1 MLRPSPQ
8 GGKWLW
14 CSLEGCDRI
23 HADPGDAPV
32 ILGRG
37 RSFQILN
44 RGQMLAKETANGSEG
59 DAYRYTKKVLLS
71 LPNRESLRRIYEEI
85 AQNRGISSWTRA
97 AYQDVRAHFFRDG
110 QCKIRFAPGAAR
122 IAFGELSLGT
132 GDEEPG
138 PIGRLHDIIRIIS
151 IAHSGEYDRY
161 LGRDGLRPSFK
172 ELDEIYG
179 QRIAK
184 HWSAMKRMLRRRHY
198 GQRRYRIIP
207 LDDFETAKEYARY
220 TEPHVW
226 CHLNSKS
233 MFDHYRMA
241 NTGGKALPVKLYLA
255 VLPGFEELTE
265 TDEMYGE
272 SMLGIDIGP
281 CGRLVHVN
289 NRWNHSH
296 DYVDQRKGDNKYDE
310 VELSD
315 LLGGPFFEIC
325 PPYGHDTYHELAIK
339 MREERLDI
347 NAKVLARRKEISK
360 SIHRGRNRVRR
371 SGTFTDP
378 RDGNVYRTET
388 IGGRTWMVDPL
399 RFIPEKIVELPR
411 NPGKLLNNGTPTFN
425 VFLPRLVVE
434 PASDGNGLTCAVNW
448 QCPADEE
455 TFNLIIQDCNSR
467 LGDVSDLS
475 VRQDSPNTYV
485 VSTTTR
491 DYVSIDGQ
499 IDVYDRV
506 INVFLDRVMIGD
518 TPIEGSL
525 LDDMTKFLDTG
536 DGTDYQEQL
545 RADREKAVAEALEK
559 AGLPHDAGSV
569 TVVTAT
575 LVEEYSKGGGVA
587 EYRLN
592 DQVSNSFTCGRKSW
606 IVLRHSSIPHS
617 HNYVSGGK
625 ARELVTFRY
634 NPDGLTPE
642 AEAVIRA
649 IEPGITVNVTA
660 KDGARGVL
668 YSPLDAEKVI
678 PEGWRLPT
686 IDDLYRMYAAL
697 GAKVTNNPDA
707 HSKLCANPYL
717 NGKAFTMC
725 GIRVPRELR
734 SDTDSY
740 PSLYIETD
748 QGRYDI
754 IQDSDGGDDEVITV
768 GKNASEILCGMV
780 GFSSLARLTLGE
792 FGFARYTFLGR
803 ITSLVSQEV
812 GVVDAID
819 FDGTTVK
826 RVHMLRSAS
835 VRLGGD
841 RLILGTESGRYEER
855 VPNEEMTYIGEGIR
869 REFTQYERGYRRF
882 LFLVRK

>member
-23 HADPGDAPV
+23 HVDPGDAPV

-37 RSFQILN
+37 RSFQILY

-85 AQNRGISSWTRA
+85 AQNRSISSWTRA

-122 IAFGELSLGT
+122 LAFGELSLGT

-161 LGRDGLRPSFK
+161 LGKDGLRPSFK

-184 HWSAMKRMLRRRHY
+184 HWSAMKRMLRRRKY

-220 TEPHVW
+220 TAPHVW
-226 CHLNSKS
+226 CHLNCKS

-265 TDEMYGE
+265 ADEMYGE

-281 CGRLVHVN
+281 GGRLVHVN

-296 DYVDQRKGDNKYDE
+296 DHLDQRKGDNKYDE

-315 LLGGPFFEIC
+315 LLGGPFFELC
-325 PPYGHDTYHELAIK
+325 PPYGHDTYRELAIK
-339 MREERLDI
+339 MREERLSI
-347 NAKVLARRKEISK
+347 NAKVLSRRKEISK
-360 SIHRGRNRVRR
+360 SIRRGRNRVRR

-399 RFIPEKIVELPR
+399 RFIPEKIEELPQT
-411 NPGKLLNNGTPTFN
+411 PGKLLSNGTPMFN
-425 VFLPRLVVE
+425 VFLPRLVVDR
-434 PASDGNGLTCAVNW
+434 ARDGNGLTCAVNW
-448 QCPADEE
+448 QCPADNE
-455 TFNLIIQDCNSR
+455 TFSQIVQDCIAR

-475 VRQDSPNTYV
+475 VRQDSPDTYFV
-485 VSTTTR
+485 TTPTR

-499 IDVYDRV
+499 IDVYDLV
-506 INVFLDRVMIGD
+506 YNVFLDRVMIGD

-525 LDDMTKFLDTG
+525 LDDLTSFLDTG
-536 DGTDYQEQL
+536 DGTDYREQL

-559 AGLPHDAGSV
+559 AGLPHDSDSV
-569 TVVTAT
+569 TAVTAT

-592 DQVSNSFTCGRKSW
+592 DQVINSSTCRRNSW
-606 IVLRHSSIPHS
+606 VVLRHSSIPHS

-642 AEAVIRA
+642 VEAVIRA
-649 IEPGITVNVTA
+649 IEPGITVHVTT

-707 HSKLCANPYL
+707 HTNLCANPYL

-734 SDTDSY
+734 TDTGSY
-740 PSLYIETD
+740 PSLYMETD
-748 QGRYDI
+748 QGRCDI
-754 IQDSDGGDDEVITV
+754 IQDSDGGDEEVITA
-768 GKNASEILCGMV
+768 GKDAREILCGMV

-792 FGFARYTFLGR
+792 FGFVRDTFFGR
-803 ITSLVSQEV
+803 ITPMVSQEV

-819 FDGTTVK
+819 FDGTTAK
-826 RVHMLRSAS
+826 RVHLLRSAS

-841 RLILGTESGRYEER
+841 WLILGTEPGRYEEK
-855 VPNEEMTYIGEGIR
+855 VPNEEMTYIGEGIQ
-869 REFTQYERGYRRF
+869 REYTKYERGYRRF